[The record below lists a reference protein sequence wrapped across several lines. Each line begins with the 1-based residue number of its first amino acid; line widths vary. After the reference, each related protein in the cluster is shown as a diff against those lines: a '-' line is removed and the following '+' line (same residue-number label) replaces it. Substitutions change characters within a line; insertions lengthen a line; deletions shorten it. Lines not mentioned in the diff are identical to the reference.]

1 MKNVFKF
8 LVVLLLIGTIDP
20 IKVNANTIST
30 SISGVSQIESAQNVV
45 ITYNLNSSTALG
57 GIQASVNWDARLTY
71 VSHELLVNGTGSLNS
86 GTGAFNMVFSS
97 PVSGNT
103 AFLRVTYRPSSSFT
117 VGTTT
122 SLSLTNVVGSDP
134 TATTRIN
141 GSNSSKSVAYVAPKS
156 TNNNLSALTV
166 NGTSVPSFNANTTT
180 YNLAATDS
188 ASINVG
194 ASVADSKATVTGI
207 GTVNLAYGRNTVNV
221 VVTAENGAR
230 KTYTINI
237 SRNDPRSTNNFLESI
252 TLSSGTLQFDKN
264 RNNYTVIV
272 DHEVEEMTITVEKED
287 DTASIRNAT
296 ITRALEIY
304 SNIFEFVVVA
314 ENNQQRV
321 YTINVV
327 RRDEDGYAGS
337 LNTNNNLATL
347 EVEGYEIDF
356 DPETLEYF
364 LNVEHPVKELFI
376 TAEIEDEK
384 ATLVTVDE
392 YLLQLGEN
400 RFEFTVIAEDE
411 REKQYVLTVFRA
423 LNLPPL
429 ELEQLVERLDEV
441 DADVLNVITSRG
453 RRFDQTLLNQLKAT
467 NKSVA
472 FHILDS
478 ESNSLGY
485 WLIKS
490 EDLDVV
496 NTFDHGFSI
505 LSAIPESINSLLNY
519 ANAIVINFDHS
530 GPFEKPVTFV
540 LNTNDTFNADEV
552 LQIYHFNEERNRLDL
567 KHQDIN
573 IEDNHV
579 VFTMEHAS
587 IYVVTPAIIKQG
599 FFANFNLP
607 FDANLAM
614 IMGVLIALSL
624 SLLANLLLLL
634 KVKKLTKRI
643 MKRQNE
649 NQLSKQEIKKQRLSS
664 SFESTSTLE
673 NLDKQED
680 ALSKDTT
687 DNQDNDKPVDPI
699 SETSKDNKE

>member
-188 ASINVG
+188 ASITVG

-207 GTVNLAYGRNTVNV
+207 GTVNLAYGRNAVNV

-287 DTASIRNAT
+287 DKASIRNAT

-304 SNIFEFVVVA
+304 SNVFEFVVVA

-347 EVEGYEIDF
+347 EVEGYDIEF

-429 ELEQLVERLDEV
+429 EIEQLVERLDEV
-441 DADVLNVITSRG
+441 DADVLNVITTRG

-496 NTFDHGFSI
+496 NTFNHGFSI

-530 GPFEKPVTFV
+530 GPFEKPVMFV

-552 LQIYHFNEERNRLDL
+552 LQVYHFNEERNRLDL
-567 KHQDIN
+567 KHQDII
-573 IEDNHV
+573 IENNEV
-579 VFTMEHAS
+579 VFTMDHAS

-599 FFANFNLP
+599 FFANFDLP

-664 SFESTSTLE
+664 SFEATSTLE
-673 NLDKQED
+673 KLDKQKDE
-680 ALSKDTT
+680 LSKDTT
-687 DNQDNDKPVDPI
+687 DNQDNDKPFDPI
-699 SETSKDNKE
+699 NETGKDNKE